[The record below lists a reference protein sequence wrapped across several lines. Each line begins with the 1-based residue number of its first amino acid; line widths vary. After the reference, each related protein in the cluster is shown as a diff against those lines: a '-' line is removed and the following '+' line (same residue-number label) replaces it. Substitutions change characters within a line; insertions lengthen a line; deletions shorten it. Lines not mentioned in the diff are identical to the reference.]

1 MTLPIDGTPRRAI
14 LGVAIVTGAAC
25 AGCSTS
31 SSSSKASPPAQPN
44 SPTSSG
50 SATAD
55 PGSGT
60 TPTDTPGSSAS
71 TPSAG
76 RVVLGT
82 TDHVP
87 VGGGVILADRQ
98 IVLTQPT
105 AGVIKAF
112 TAVCTH
118 QGCTVSSIEG
128 DLIVCPCH
136 GSRYHLS
143 DGSVANGPAPRPL
156 APIAVTVSGTDIVQS

>member
-1 MTLPIDGTPRRAI
+1 
-14 LGVAIVTGAAC
+14 
-25 AGCSTS
+25 
-31 SSSSKASPPAQPN
+31 
-44 SPTSSG
+44 
-50 SATAD
+50 
-55 PGSGT
+55 
-60 TPTDTPGSSAS
+60 
-71 TPSAG
+71 
-76 RVVLGT
+76 VVLGT

-136 GSRYHLS
+136 GSRYHLN